1 MREINRYIGA
11 LVLRFVLIV
20 VLLANITTVCFAQI
34 TPNSK
39 WLSKDIDSE
48 PLSPEVNDFL
58 KVLNGQMR
66 LLHCKYD
73 QSDLSHIENLNNGDV
88 KIGEQIWQAIVKVGQ
103 MDSDKSALDID
114 VGFKL
119 KSGNAKDVGVAVA
132 FDFNK
137 WNNDN
142 YVLVPASVYDGNRVR
157 IVDREYAQG
166 LDRNDLYK
174 KDLPLTSTPI
184 PHLSRKI
191 NDISKIELNASNA
204 ATPAMCFLDKKSKYG
219 FIVLSQQNTE
229 FGNNGFMIQE
239 SADRTQASFVITA
252 PGVRDKRPV
261 FVGFAESL
269 DRGATITTGTSINL
283 KCRVYVFK
291 AKDIPELLNKFMSV
305 RKAITGPNSPR
316 NLIPFSQFKSYM
328 TQRID
333 ERYYKDSINEFYY
346 PENAKWISFGWIGG
360 LMNTFPMI
368 ALNDDSHLK
377 KVSKTF
383 DFAIPSGQGKTGY
396 FYGTLNYDGKPFGRE
411 GYDENSKIA
420 LTRKSA
426 DVLYWMIKQFKLLK
440 VQGKEDAIKLIWE
453 NQIKKLADAFVK
465 TWKENHQWGNFINNE
480 TGEIVVFNTSSGVM
494 AIGGLALASE
504 YYNNPEY
511 LEVAKKAADYYYDL
525 FEKQGKTTGG
535 CADILQNADSETAA
549 GFMTALMALYEVT
562 HNKKWLEA
570 SRNLANLVATWTTSY
585 DYQLPE
591 NTELAKNG
599 AKLAGAYWASTQN
612 KHSAPGICTSSGDP
626 LFKIYRAT
634 GNMLYADLLNDIVHA
649 YGESIRP
656 GGFTNERLTYCDAEP
671 FSVGNRGNHITGWN
685 ELNGFLMSL
694 EIPGIYITTDAKRF
708 YVFDSVEAEIID
720 KNTLGITLKITNT
733 TQFDAKVSVLAE
745 SSDQSHEPLGYV
757 SFVNWPQVHIGSG
770 QTKIVKIGVNGDIA
784 F

>member
-1 MREINRYIGA
+1 
-11 LVLRFVLIV
+11 LIV

>member
-1 MREINRYIGA
+1 LREINRYIGA